1 MSFRVGIGFD
11 IHRLVKGRDLV
22 LAGVNVPSD
31 KGLLGHS
38 DGDVIT
44 HAVCDALLGA
54 VGSSSDI
61 GSIFP
66 DTAEETLG
74 MNSLDML
81 KSIASDIHVDYSIV
95 NMDINCICERPALAP
110 FRDKMIK
117 KIADTCGIST
127 DKVSIKFR
135 TNEGL
140 GDVGKGNAI
149 SSQAIVLVERRR

>member
-95 NMDINCICERPALAP
+95 KRPALAP